1 MKILSI
7 GNSFSQDAQR
17 WLHSIAMASGDNIDT
32 YNLFIGG
39 CSLETH
45 WNCIANNLCDYSKE
59 GNHGEWIGNTTVLDA
74 LKSDTFDIVTIQQAS
89 GSSGQPQTYIP
100 YLNDVI
106 EFAKKHQPNAK
117 IYFHKTWS
125 YEKGSHH
132 GEFVR
137 YNHDSKEMF
146 RRITDCAIMASK
158 LIDAPV
164 IPVGDVIQSLRENTK
179 EFDYENGGISLCR
192 DTFHL
197 SLDYGRFAAGA
208 TWYKSFT
215 GKDVNLEN
223 FVELNPEFDINL
235 LKIIAEHI
243 NQICSK

>member
-17 WLHSIAMASGDNIDT
+17 WLHSIAKVSGDNIDT

-45 WNCIANNLCDYSKE
+45 WNCIKNNLCDYSKE
-59 GNHGEWIGNTTVLDA
+59 GNDGKWICNTTLLDA
-74 LKSDTFDIVTIQQAS
+74 LESDQFDIVTVQQAS
-89 GSSGQPQTYIP
+89 GSSGQPQSYIP
-100 YLNDVI
+100 YLTDVVN
-106 EFAKKHQPNAK
+106 FAKKYQPNAK
-117 IYFHKTWS
+117 FYFHKTWS

-132 GEFVR
+132 GDFVR
-137 YNHDSKEMF
+137 YNHDQNEMY
-146 RRITDCAIMASK
+146 RRICDATAMAAK
-158 LIDAPV
+158 IVDLEI
-164 IPVGDVIQSLRENTK
+164 IPVGDVIQALRENTK
-179 EFDYENGGISLCR
+179 EFDFKNGGLSLCR

-215 GKDVNLEN
+215 GKDVDLEK
-223 FVELNPEFDINL
+223 FVEQNPEFDINL
-235 LKIIAEHI
+235 LNTIAEQI
-243 NQICSK
+243 NKVFTK